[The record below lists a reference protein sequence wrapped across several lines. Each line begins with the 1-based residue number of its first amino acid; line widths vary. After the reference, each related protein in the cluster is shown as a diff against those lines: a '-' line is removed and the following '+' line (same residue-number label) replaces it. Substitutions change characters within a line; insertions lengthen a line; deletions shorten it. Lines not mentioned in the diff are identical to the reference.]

1 MYDKGMQS
9 LSLQAETWE
18 QAGKI
23 RSKLALVLQKEGE
36 EVVIQE
42 GSSGKNGKAAA
53 QYGMRR

>member
-9 LSLQAETWE
+9 LSLQAETLE

-23 RSKLALVLQKEGE
+23 RSKLALVLQEGE

>member
-1 MYDKGMQS
+1 M
-9 LSLQAETWE
+9 SLQAKTLE

-23 RSKLALVLQKEGE
+23 RSKLALVLQQEGE

-42 GSSGKNGKAAA
+42 GSSGKNGKAAT